1 MRRRR
6 MRDSPPRRIEFEKKK
21 KNKHYTTG
29 YGKGYDASVT
39 GVVTALIRPLKRLSV
54 RVIHSQSDSVFIT
67 ILFDTMAAVWFISR
81 SVV

>member
-6 MRDSPPRRIEFEKKK
+6 MRDSPPRRIEFEKKT

-54 RVIHSQSDSVFIT
+54 IHSQSDFVFIT
-67 ILFDTMAAVWFISR
+67 ILFDAMAAVWFISR